1 MKFECDSCH
10 AQYMIAD
17 EKVGKRG
24 VKVKC
29 KKCQHVIIVRPAKNA
44 DKAAA
49 KEIERESDRASERAA
64 AEEARAA
71 ERDDVA
77 VGDVDD
83 GRTELSVSAP
93 VPAPPPPPDDST
105 QAGGSPAGLEAL
117 RAAIPDGAP
126 TDDQDPFR
134 AGEHNAFAVGGPT
147 DPAVSALAPPP
158 PPPEPEPTGNHRAPA
173 PISMFGDTT
182 QLSAQAHAPSE
193 PDGEPS
199 ADRTELGAPPQM
211 TAPPPPVGDDA
222 PPASAAPPPNEDLL
236 SDQLSGAFNAMFDAQ
251 GAPIAPPDA
260 EGDDHRG
267 PTRVLD
273 ANAMAALRKKTAQR
287 TTEGTIDESAE
298 APLGLPHGPPPD
310 QPGDG
315 FVVKSPAGADDG
327 PAEQVWHVAIDE
339 QEVGPLSIAE
349 VGRHIEGGRVDRDSL
364 VWKMG
369 MDNWEAAADVPEI
382 RALFDKVPM
391 PRISVEDERP
401 RPRASAAPDVGGG
414 FSDSDPG
421 PSKSPFDE
429 QPDDQAWRPHGLTD
443 VYQAANL
450 AEAAAGMGLG
460 GIGGA
465 LVPKASSSSPPLI
478 AQSSAEPEWR
488 PGAASALASLVQDEI
503 KRIDSPLPPADD
515 DLRPAD
521 DASLNAPIFG
531 GLGAKPDL
539 DAGPEITDPMAQRPP
554 LATRSSYDPPPVG
567 PTFPPQQGFQTR
579 PPADAGRKLSPLVIG
594 GIASGGGLFIG
605 IAVLVVF
612 MATRGGDEPKK
623 IVAPD
628 GKTYV
633 MVDGQLVPIGGG
645 ADSKQET
652 KPDASPDAK
661 ADVKP
666 DAKPATPSDAPKD
679 PPTAAATD
687 KGAAVAVAE
696 KPAEGSDSAASPP
709 APPSPDDGA
718 DAPPAEKAPVKKA
731 TAATKKVDKVD
742 KADKPSKPTAAVA
755 DAKPPGK
762 GCDPVL
768 DFDCKPG
775 ATATK
780 RPAQDDAALPDTPSR
795 ADVLVVVKGALPKVA
810 ACGKKTGQT
819 GMISMSWQIA
829 PNGKVTSATPKD
841 KHAGTPTGSCVT
853 EVVKALKFPASKK
866 GVPVNYP
873 MKLN

>member
-29 KKCQHVIIVRPAKNA
+29 KKCQHVIIVRPGKHG

-49 KEIERESDRASERAA
+49 KDAVDKANDRAAAEDARASER
-64 AEEARAA
+64 
-71 ERDDVA
+71 DDPPA
-77 VGDVDD
+77 SDIDD
-83 GRTELSVSAP
+83 GRTELSVSAA
-93 VPAPPPPPDDST
+93 VPPPPPPPDDST
-105 QAGGSPAGLEAL
+105 QAGAAPDGLDAL
-117 RAAIPDGAP
+117 RAAVSDGAP

-134 AGEHNAFAVGGPT
+134 AGEHSAFAAGGPT
-147 DPAVSALAPPP
+147 DPAVAALAPPP

-182 QLSAQAHAPSE
+182 QLSAQAQAPSE

-199 ADRTELGAPPQM
+199 VDRTELGAPPQM
-211 TAPPPPVGDDA
+211 TVPPPVADEPVA
-222 PPASAAPPPNEDLL
+222 AKAAPPPNEDLL

-251 GAPIAPPDA
+251 GAAMTAPEAPQ
-260 EGDDHRG
+260 DDHRG

-273 ANAMAALRKKTAQR
+273 VNAMAALRKKTAQR
-287 TTEGTIDESAE
+287 TAEGTLDDSAE
-298 APLGLPHGPPPD
+298 GPMGLANGPPPD

-315 FVVKSPAGADDG
+315 FVVKPPAGADDG
-327 PAEQVWHVAIDE
+327 PADQVWHVAIDE

-349 VGRHIEGGRVDRDSL
+349 IGRHIEGGRVDRDSL

-369 MDNWEAAADVPEI
+369 MDNWEPAADVPEI

-391 PRISVEDERP
+391 PRISVEDDRP
-401 RPRASAAPDVGGG
+401 RARASAAPDLGTDFG
-414 FSDSDPG
+414 DSEPG
-421 PSKSPFDE
+421 SGKSPFDE
-429 QPDDQAWRPHGLTD
+429 QPDDPAWRPHGLTD

-460 GIGGA
+460 SLGA
-465 LVPKASSSSPPLI
+465 TLAPKASSSSPPLA
-478 AQSSAEPEWR
+478 AQASAEPEWR
-488 PGAASALASLVQDEI
+488 PGAASALASLAQDEI
-503 KRIDSPLPPADD
+503 KRMDSPLPPADD

-521 DASLNAPIFG
+521 DASLNAPMFG

-539 DAGPEITDPMAQRPP
+539 DAGPEITDPMASRPP
-554 LATRSSYDPPPVG
+554 LAPRSGYEPPPVA
-567 PTFPPQQGFQTR
+567 PTFPPQAGFQTR
-579 PPADAGRKLSPLVIG
+579 PPADGGRKPSPLVIG
-594 GIASGGGLFIG
+594 GIAGGGGLLLVIS
-605 IAVLVVF
+605 VLVVV

-623 IVAPD
+623 VVGPD
-628 GKTYV
+628 GKAYV

-645 ADSKQET
+645 AEAKPEVKPELKPET
-652 KPDASPDAK
+652 KTAPTPGASADPLKDPAAPPDAADKPPALAVSDKPPEAGDA
-661 ADVKP
+661 
-666 DAKPATPSDAPKD
+666 
-679 PPTAAATD
+679 
-687 KGAAVAVAE
+687 
-696 KPAEGSDSAASPP
+696 AASPS
-709 APPSPDDGA
+709 APDA
-718 DAPPAEKAPVKKA
+718 DVDKAPEKAPPKKA
-731 TAATKKVDKVD
+731 TPIAKKVDKSD
-742 KADKPSKPTAAVA
+742 KAPKPPPVVAA
-755 DAKPPGK
+755 AKAPGK

-775 ATATK
+775 GTATK
-780 RPAQDDAALPDTPSR
+780 RPPQDDASLPDTPSK
-795 ADVLVVVKGALPKVA
+795 AEVLVAVKGALPKVA

-819 GMISMSWQIA
+819 GMISIGWTIA
-829 PNGKVTSATPKD
+829 PNGKVTTVNVKD
-841 KHAGTPTGSCVT
+841 KFAGTPTGSCVA